1 MDLTSTDVAPSASEV
16 LASSPS
22 SSDVNGEREH
32 DIRGVLFLKVEKKVS
47 QTESGVND
55 AESSRSGSLPVL
67 GQFLAFD
74 LEVILGLCL
83 DRLDVPMEYLQLQSC
98 LSIKDDIFISGSS
111 VMTL

>member
-1 MDLTSTDVAPSASEV
+1 LDLISADAIPSANEELV
-16 LASSPS
+16 AFVIR
-22 SSDVNGEREH
+22 DVDGKREQA
-32 DIRGVLFLKVEKKVS
+32 IRRVLFLEIEMKVS